1 MAQGC
6 GCFAGVIVDMREL
19 RELRVE
25 VTTACNMHC
34 GYCYVRHLRGKTSST
49 LTVSAFATCLKE
61 ALPLGLDTVS
71 LTGGEPLL
79 RFGLTLRLI
88 RMATNEGLT
97 VGLLTS
103 GDGLTTEAA
112 DSLVEAGL
120 SWARISL
127 DADPHDHSVEARP
140 MRLSERALRAL
151 VNLRSR
157 GVQVLLRPTATPQ
170 NTGKL
175 LPLIKLAAQNG
186 VARVEIQPYM
196 PCNAASVDQL
206 YWMSPSVHF
215 SALRHVQQLRQAM
228 RGHLDVSLYPGWF
241 EFLSVDYRGESV
253 QKSRCGR
260 SFLFLDAE
268 GRVSTCGMSLRH
280 LLRLGEGK
288 RSLADVW
295 YEDPYLLALREQE
308 PSGLC
313 SDCEWFVV
321 CSETWCPA
329 VNTVFGLPVSSPTP
343 VCLKVMLAAG
353 NRAGEALEREVQSYE
368 EGTSGNGLS
377 EHAADRRC
385 SPELHRLQS

>member
-1 MAQGC
+1 M
-6 GCFAGVIVDMREL
+6 DEL

-25 VTTACNMHC
+25 VTTACDLGC
-34 GYCYVRHLRGKTSST
+34 GYCYVRHLRGPEVS
-49 LTVSAFATCLKE
+49 TVSESMLRACLSE

-79 RFGLTLRLI
+79 QLDLLLRLI
-88 RMATNEGLT
+88 RMASREGLA

-103 GDGLTTEAA
+103 GDGLTPRIA

-127 DADPHDHSVEARP
+127 DAGPHDHSVDARP
-140 MRLSERALRAL
+140 MRSSERASRAL

-175 LPLIKLAAQNG
+175 LPLIELAAQNG

-196 PCNAASVDQL
+196 PCNVASVDQL
-206 YWMSPSVHF
+206 YWMLPSVHF
-215 SALRHVQQLRQAM
+215 RALRHVQQLRQAM
-228 RGHLDVSLYPGWF
+228 RGELDVCLYPGWF
-241 EFLSVDYRGESV
+241 EFLSADYRGESV

-280 LLRLGEGK
+280 LMRLDERK

-295 YEDPYLLALREQE
+295 YEDPYLLALRKME

-313 SDCEWFVV
+313 SDCGWFVV

-329 VNTVFGLPVSSPTP
+329 VNTIFGLPVNSPTP
-343 VCLKVMLAAG
+343 VCPKVMLAAG
-353 NRAGEALEREVQSYE
+353 NRAGEGREREVQFYE
-368 EGTSGNGLS
+368 EGTSGSGQS
-377 EHAADRRC
+377 EHAADCRR
-385 SPELHRLQS
+385 SPELQRLQS